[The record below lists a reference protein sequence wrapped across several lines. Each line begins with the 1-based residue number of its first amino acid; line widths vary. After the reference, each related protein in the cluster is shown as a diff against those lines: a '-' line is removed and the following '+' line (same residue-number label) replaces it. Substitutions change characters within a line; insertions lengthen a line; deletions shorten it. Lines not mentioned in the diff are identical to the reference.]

1 MAVLNTG
8 LAKTSAGGFT
18 IPYSC
23 RFDGSSAYLKR
34 TPASASNQKT
44 WTLSVWLKRGKLS
57 SEQRIFGAYKSGV
70 TEVASLDWS
79 TEAPSNTLYWHL
91 GGASNYRF
99 YTSSTYRDPSAWYHL
114 VFSCDTSS
122 AGGRAVGDMQSIYVN
137 GELVTAKG
145 STANPVADYEG
156 LINIDEEHVI
166 GANRLYANFLDGY
179 MAEMHFIDGTALTPT
194 SFGETGDYGEWK
206 PIKVSGLTYGT
217 NGFYL
222 DFSDS
227 AALGDDAAGS
237 NDWTVVGL
245 TAADQMLDTPTNSF
259 ATMNPLKVDTTLSP
273 VTAFSEGNLKIVQE
287 DGYYGASSTMG
298 FSSGKWYAEFLILTS
313 PNNHASV
320 GITPTQDPPTD
331 SWNNPPSGRD
341 AYVYYG
347 ITGNAPQE
355 ADSYGGSAIVAG
367 DLVGVAVDMDNT
379 KIWFSKNGT
388 WQASGDPAAGTNFA
402 TDSIAADT
410 YEFIL
415 GDTGNAFDSDWIAN
429 FGQDSSFAGEKT
441 AQGNQDG
448 NSIGDF
454 YYTPPSGFLALCTSN
469 LPEPAVIPSEHF
481 NNIIYTGN
489 DGTQSITGVGFQPD
503 LLWNKTHNVVN
514 NHFLIDAVRGV
525 TKLLFPNLTNA
536 EATDDHDITAFTTDG
551 FSLDGS
557 GNGNVSGSEYM
568 AWNWKANGA
577 GSSNENGSINTTAT
591 SANTDAGFSISTYS
605 GDGNAGA
612 TVGHGLSKAPEMV
625 MIKRRDAIDNWPVH
639 HGYNTTAPETERLY
653 LDSNGATYDDDVQ
666 FNDTLPSATVVT
678 IGDNDQ
684 VNNSSGTY
692 VMYCWHSVDGY
703 SKVGSYEGNGDADG
717 TFVYTGFRPA
727 FIIQKRTDSSG
738 DWNIY
743 DSKLAPY
750 NEVGD
755 YLHPHNSA
763 LAGTAAVDLLSNGF
777 KFRDNTAIWNAS
789 GGDYVYIAF
798 AETPFKYSNAR

>member
-1 MAVLNTG
+1 LIGIV
-8 LAKTSAGGFT
+8 
-18 IPYSC
+18 
-23 RFDGSSAYLKR
+23 
-34 TPASASNQKT
+34 
-44 WTLSVWLKRGKLS
+44 
-57 SEQRIFGAYKSGV
+57 
-70 TEVASLDWS
+70 
-79 TEAPSNTLYWHL
+79 PSNW
-91 GGASNYRF
+91 N
-99 YTSSTYRDPSAWYHL
+99 
-114 VFSCDTSS
+114 
-122 AGGRAVGDMQSIYVN
+122 
-137 GELVTAKG
+137 
-145 STANPVADYEG
+145 AD
-156 LINIDEEHVI
+156 I
-166 GANRLYANFLDGY
+166 
-179 MAEMHFIDGTALTPT
+179 
-194 SFGETGDYGEWK
+194 
-206 PIKVSGLTYGT
+206 
-217 NGFYL
+217 
-222 DFSDS
+222 SDS
-227 AALGDDAAGS
+227 RF
-237 NDWTVVGL
+237 W
-245 TAADQMLDTPTNSF
+245 ADSD
-259 ATMNPLKVDTTLSP
+259 
-273 VTAFSEGNLKIVQE
+273 GH
-287 DGYYGASSTMG
+287 GYYGSDGTLHNSGTGSSYGDSYTINDIIGIALDADSGTLTFYKNDVSQGEAASSLLGEYKVVMG
-298 FSSGKWYAEFLILTS
+298 INSTSEIL
-313 PNNHASV
+313 
-320 GITPTQDPPTD
+320 
-331 SWNNPPSGRD
+331 
-341 AYVYYG
+341 
-347 ITGNAPQE
+347 
-355 ADSYGGSAIVAG
+355 
-367 DLVGVAVDMDNT
+367 
-379 KIWFSKNGT
+379 
-388 WQASGDPAAGTNFA
+388 
-402 TDSIAADT
+402 
-410 YEFIL
+410 
-415 GDTGNAFDSDWIAN
+415 IAN
-429 FGQDSSFAGEKT
+429 FGQDSSFAGEET
-441 AQGNQDG
+441 AQGNADG
-448 NSIGDF
+448 NGYGDF
-454 YYTPPSGFLALCTSN
+454 YYTPPSGFLALCTAN
-469 LPEPAVIPSEHF
+469 LDTPAVIPSEHF

-568 AWNWKANGA
+568 AWNWKANGS

-798 AETPFKYSNAR
+798 AETPFRYSNAR